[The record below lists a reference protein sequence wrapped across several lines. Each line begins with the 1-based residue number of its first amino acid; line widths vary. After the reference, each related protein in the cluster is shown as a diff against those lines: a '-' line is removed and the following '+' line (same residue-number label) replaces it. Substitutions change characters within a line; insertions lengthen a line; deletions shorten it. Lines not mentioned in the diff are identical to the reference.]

1 MDRSKF
7 DLSIFLFLDAFLIV
21 LTFMLSAVC
30 AVIAIVQPAWYWSDA
45 EVKIEFSM
53 ARVKA
58 PYKAALQESNPMKL
72 VISKAGKPVFSRV
85 VHSKQGFLVKGDA
98 IFLLEYHFMSSGC
111 SVEKIDLK
119 NGKRVWIRPL
129 EGIGPIDHS
138 KYFNDVIIREEKG
151 EIAVYGKESSGRY
164 RETVDPK
171 TGKSTSN
178 YKFPR

>member
-1 MDRSKF
+1 MR
-7 DLSIFLFLDAFLIV
+7 
-21 LTFMLSAVC
+21 
-30 AVIAIVQPAWYWSDA
+30 
-45 EVKIEFSM
+45 
-53 ARVKA
+53 
-58 PYKAALQESNPMKL
+58 L
-72 VISKAGKPVFSRV
+72 VIYKAGKSVCSRT
-85 VHSKQGFLVKGDA
+85 VHSKQGFLVKGDS
-98 IFLLEYHFMSSGC
+98 LYMLEYHFMSSGC

-138 KYFNDVIIREEKG
+138 KYFNDVFIREEKR

-164 RETVDPK
+164 RETVDTK